1 MTVRV
6 AVADDHPVVR
16 AGLATVLSIDAEIE
30 VVGEAAD
37 GGTAVDLGV
46 ALTPDVVLMDLQM
59 PVLDGVEA
67 TRRLAAEAP
76 GVKVLILT
84 TYDSDQSIVRAV
96 EAGAAG
102 YLLKDAPTEHL
113 LDAIKETAAGGT
125 ALSPEVAA
133 KLGSRAQAPQASELT
148 ARELDVLACV
158 ARRHQRL
165 DCRRT
170 GDLRGYGQ
178 DPPRSHISEA
188 LGRRPHRSGDPCAG
202 TRSHLAVSPG
212 TSRPACCRLTFVF

>member
-6 AVADDHPVVR
+6 VVADDHPVVR
-16 AGLATVLSIDAEIE
+16 AGIATVLGIDAEIE

-37 GGTAVDLGV
+37 GGAAVDLGV

-113 LDAIKETAAGGT
+113 LEAIKATAAGGT
-125 ALSPEVAA
+125 ARSPGVAA
-133 KLGSRAQAPQASELT
+133 KLDSRAQAPQASELT

-158 ARRHQRL
+158 ARGGTNATIAEEL
-165 DCRRT
+165 A
-170 GDLRGYGQ
+170 
-178 DPPRSHISEA
+178 ISEA
-188 LGRRPHRSGDPCAG
+188 TVKTHLVHIFQKLSVDDRTAAVTRALELGLIS
-202 TRSHLAVSPG
+202 L
-212 TSRPACCRLTFVF
+212 

>member
-158 ARRHQRL
+158 ARGGTNASIAGEL
-165 DCRRT
+165 A
-170 GDLRGYGQ
+170 
-178 DPPRSHISEA
+178 ISEA
-188 LGRRPHRSGDPCAG
+188 TVKTHLVHIFQKLSVDDRTAAVTRALELGVIS
-202 TRSHLAVSPG
+202 L
-212 TSRPACCRLTFVF
+212 